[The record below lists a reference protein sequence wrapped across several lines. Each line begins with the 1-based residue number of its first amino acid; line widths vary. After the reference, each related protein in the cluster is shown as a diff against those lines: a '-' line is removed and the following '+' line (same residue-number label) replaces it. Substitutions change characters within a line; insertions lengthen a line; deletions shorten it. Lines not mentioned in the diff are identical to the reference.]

1 MRVADAE
8 AMGKEFFV
16 SLTLDP
22 GFRNVDV
29 FRTLQKVMATRKGV
43 KGMEAVFRQHLTTGG
58 HIFAMEFC
66 DVWIKG
72 GLWGCV
78 AYYSDKVEKVES

>member
-1 MRVADAE
+1 MRIADAE
-8 AMGKEFFV
+8 AMGKEYFV
-16 SLTLDP
+16 AETLDA

-43 KGMEAVFRQHLTTGG
+43 RGMESVFRKHLTVEGQL
-58 HIFAMEFC
+58 FALKFC

-72 GLWGCV
+72 GMWAWI
-78 AYYSDKVEKVES
+78 AYAMSKD